1 MGKQILKQILR
12 FSRNRLLVFRVLLS
26 LLFLGLL
33 SRFFYVQ
40 IIEGDK
46 YLRVSESNR
55 VKQVTIAAPRGLI
68 YDRYGEL
75 LVDNL
80 PAYSLYALPSELAAR
95 DSVFA
100 LLGKLLQKP
109 AADLAKVYRKERRGP
124 FQRVKLAK
132 YISFPQLA
140 RVEERKIDLPGIE
153 FDIEPRRFYPSGVLA
168 PHLFGYLG
176 EISEVELQEMAAYGY
191 RRGDIV
197 GKKGIE
203 KVFER
208 ELRGQKGLRYVEVDA
223 LGREV
228 RVLENLPGR
237 PPKPGKDVYLTIDA
251 KLQRYLEN
259 VMHDQRGGAAVLN
272 CKNGEVLALVSKPDY
287 DPEIF
292 AKPIARENWQE
303 LINNPDHP
311 LFDRMVQS
319 QYPPGSTYKIILA
332 IAGLETGKI
341 NPRETVFCPGYL
353 QLGRRRFWCWRHGG
367 HGKVNLLSAIEQ
379 SCNVYF
385 YKMIQKVGLDP
396 WVEYSRKFHFGER
409 TGIELTGERPGL
421 VPDSAYFNA
430 RYGKHKWSL
439 GQLLNLS
446 VGQGDLLVTPLQM
459 ATFAMALANKGVS
472 FRPRIHRKIVDRSEH
487 TEVYSVPDTIYI
499 RGISD
504 RTWELIHE
512 GMYRVVNGVNGTAHL
527 ADPGLI
533 TVAGKSGTAQN
544 PHGEAHAWFIG
555 FAPFDDPQVAF
566 VFFIENG
573 GSGGAHAAPIARGM
587 LQLLIRDKKIRL

>member
-1 MGKQILKQILR
+1 MGKQFVEIVLR
-12 FSRNRLLVFRVLLS
+12 FSRNRLLVFRVVLALI
-26 LLFLGLL
+26 FLGLL

-46 YLRVSESNR
+46 YLRASESNR
-55 VKQVTIAAPRGLI
+55 IKQITIAAPRGLI

-80 PAYSLYALPSELAAR
+80 PAYSLFAMPRELGPR

-100 LLGKLLQKP
+100 LLGELLEKP
-109 AADLAKVYRKERRGP
+109 PEDLSKVYQKERRGP

-140 RVEERKIDLPGIE
+140 RVEERKMDLPGIDY
-153 FDIEPRRFYPSGVLA
+153 DIEPRRFYPSGVLA
-168 PHLFGYLG
+168 PHLFSYLG
-176 EISEVELQEMAAYGY
+176 EISEIELKQMAEFGY

-228 RVLENLPGR
+228 RVLDELKGR
-237 PPKPGKDVYLTIDA
+237 PPRPGKDVYLTIDA

-259 VMHDQRGGAAVLN
+259 VMQDKRGGVAVLN

-292 AKPIARENWQE
+292 AKPIAREIWQE

-341 NPRETVFCPGYL
+341 DPRETVFCPGYL
-353 QLGRRRFWCWRHGG
+353 QLGRRTFWCWHRGG
-367 HGKVNLLSAIEQ
+367 HGKVNLLQALEQ

-385 YKMIQKVGLDP
+385 FKMIQKVGLDP

-409 TGIELTGERPGL
+409 TGIDLSGERPGL
-421 VPDSAYFNA
+421 VPDSAYFDI
-430 RYGKHKWSL
+430 RYGKHKWSR

-459 ATFAMALANKGVS
+459 ATFAMALANRGVS
-472 FRPRIHRKIVDRSEH
+472 FRPRISRKIVDPTEH
-487 TEVYSVPDTIYI
+487 TEVYSEPDTVYI
-499 RGISD
+499 RGISE
-504 RTWELIHE
+504 RTWNLIHE
-512 GMYRVVNGVNGTAHL
+512 GMYRVVNGVNGTAHS
-527 ADPGLI
+527 ANPGLI
-533 TVAGKSGTAQN
+533 KVAGKTGTAQN

-555 FAPFDDPQVAF
+555 FAPYDDPQVAF

-573 GSGGAHAAPIARGM
+573 GGGGANAAPLARGM
-587 LQLLIRDKKIRL
+587 LQLLIRDKKIKF